1 MSTNI
6 VASNTTKY
14 VSRTK
19 QFKLICMRT
28 MCDQK
33 VFSVWKSECDVRGT
47 PCPKCG
53 YDASIVRVPMKC
65 DEHFNHDEV
74 SPQLA
79 ISPSGE
85 DDNNEESNNEC

>member
-1 MSTNI
+1 MST
-6 VASNTTKY
+6 KE
-14 VSRTK
+14 
-19 QFKLICMRT
+19 FKLICMRT
-28 MCDQK
+28 LCDQK

-53 YDASIVRVPMKC
+53 YDASLVRVPMKC

-79 ISPSGE
+79 ISSDEEEEDNMLSGL
-85 DDNNEESNNEC
+85 EELQK